1 MPHMYNPYE
10 AEPTEQD
17 IETAT
22 ANVIGL
28 RKQMGQTRE
37 LGTHLDAESQ
47 PTKSFI
53 YIAQREKHGDG
64 YRYVRTAAYAVD
76 IAPAY
81 MEQWINV
88 DDYKEGTVPE
98 DYETYSFDG
107 KQKFLYLTNDEQ
119 NFGLR
124 TEWVEYQ
131 LCKKL
136 PSHDS
141 LVARANDTKEKF
153 LSLGLS
159 ATPTLEEQIAVA
171 ESAETTPE
179 TLALLAR
186 SAYWQ
191 VADAAITNPNTSL
204 ETLVTLADNKDRHG
218 LPYWGGSDTVSQDA
232 MSMVD
237 DRFPGFD
244 WDEEDELKRRDV
256 ISLWIQNNHG
266 QFYSG
271 ETLAF
276 ALTTILTSQHFNEE
290 TEDIVVT
297 VSKLARIMNVP
308 EAQLLH
314 ELQVIGSVTDEA
326 GDKLWKVQVGKKD
339 WEGPTFA
346 LLTPLFLDSVEWV
359 PAYTLNELQAQE
371 EWKQQL

>member
-1 MPHMYNPYE
+1 MQHNRVT
-10 AEPTEQD
+10 AARD
-17 IETAT
+17 WAVLGETQS
-22 ANVIGL
+22 II
-28 RKQMGQTRE
+28 
-37 LGTHLDAESQ
+37 H
-47 PTKSFI
+47 
-53 YIAQREKHGDG
+53 IAQREKHGNE
-64 YRYVRTAAYAVD
+64 YRFIRTASYKLN
-76 IAPAY
+76 IAPDY
-81 MEQWINV
+81 MEQWIN
-88 DDYKEGTVPE
+88 DGDWKEGTVPE
-98 DYETYSFDG
+98 DYETYSYDG
-107 KQKFLYLTNDEQ
+107 KQSFLYLTNDEQ